1 MAFLK
6 YIPAE
11 KASDDVKA
19 MYDQAI
25 EQHGFVPNMVKV
37 FGHRPKVMKAWS
49 ELLATIRDEMDQRRY
64 ELITLAAARALRSS
78 YCMLAHG
85 SVLARDFL
93 DAEQVAALAQ
103 SFHGAGLTP
112 RDVVIM
118 EFAEKVVRDSAAV
131 SQADVEELHAH
142 GLSDVEIFDIAA
154 AAAARCFLSKTVDA
168 LGAQPDRKYA
178 ELEDELRESLTIGRP
193 IEAEDETE
201 S

>member
-112 RDVVIM
+112 RD
-118 EFAEKVVRDSAAV
+118 D
-131 SQADVEELHAH
+131 AH

>member
-1 MAFLK
+1 MAFVK
-6 YIPAE
+6 QIPAE
-11 KASDDVKA
+11 KANDDVKA

-25 EQHGFVPNMVKV
+25 KQHGFVPNMVKV

-49 ELLATIRDEMDQRRY
+49 VLLATIRDEMDQRRY

-85 SVLARDFL
+85 SVLVRDFL
-93 DAEQVAALAQ
+93 DSEQVAALAHD
-103 SFHGAGLTP
+103 FRGAGLP
-112 RDVVIM
+112 SRDVAIM

-142 GLSDVEIFDIAA
+142 GLSDVEIFDIVA
-154 AAAARCFLSKTVDA
+154 AAAARCFFIKTVDS

-201 S
+201 N